1 MSKMLYTAA
10 LLGALAIVGCTPPE
24 QEEEVINPIH
34 KDYEI
39 YMDNTS
45 N

>member
-1 MSKMLYTAA
+1 MLYTAA
-10 LLGALAIVGCTPPE
+10 LLGALAIVGCNPPE
-24 QEEEVINPIH
+24 QEEELTIKH